1 MRRLIAIA
9 LALLAGG
16 AWLVTSNAPAADDG
30 PYEIRAYFDNAGFL
44 VEGEQVRVAGA
55 NVGTISSVDVSRE
68 DEIVSATKGAI
79 PGKAVVVLKIDDP
92 GFTDFRT
99 DASCQIRPQSLLG
112 EKFVDCLPTQPRSS
126 GSEPPPPL
134 EVIDEGE
141 LGEGQR
147 FLPLENNGK
156 AVDLDLLNNITREP
170 EIDRFRL
177 ILNDLGAG
185 LAARGSDLSDVLE
198 RANPALQE
206 TDKVLAILAEQNKGL
221 AQLAADSET
230 VLTPLARERES
241 ITGFIN
247 NANVAAE
254 ASAERRDDIAE
265 GLERFPGALDEL
277 ERNMAELQRF
287 ANEATPVASDL
298 RIAAPAL
305 AGATKELEPFS
316 RAGTTALVSLGQ
328 AAEAATPDL
337 VASEPLIK
345 QLRKLAVETAPG
357 AKSLRKLFGSVRRT
371 GGIDYL
377 MEFILGTSN
386 AFNAYDELGHILRAN
401 LLVTNCV
408 EYRIEPLS
416 GCGSNW
422 TDGPSAAAATLASPA
437 PTAETLA
444 APVEEPPEPEE
455 TEETDPAT
463 GEDEEQDPSV
473 EGGRAGA
480 AEEDA
485 TGAEDEAAANEAL
498 FDWLMGSTP

>member
-55 NVGTISSVDVSRE
+55 NVGTIASVDVSRE
-68 DEIVSATKGAI
+68 DETVSATKGAI
-79 PGKAVVVLKIDDP
+79 PGKAVVVLRIDDP
-92 GFTDFRT
+92 GFTDFRS

-126 GSEPPPPL
+126 VSEPPPPL
-134 EVIDEGE
+134 DVIEEGE

-156 AVDLDLLNNITREP
+156 SVDLDLLNNITREP

-185 LAARGSDLSDVLE
+185 LAGRGSDLNDVLE

-221 AQLAADSET
+221 AQLTADSET
-230 VLTPLARERES
+230 VLAPLARERES

-254 ASAERRDDIAE
+254 ASAERRDDIAL
-265 GLERFPGALDEL
+265 GLERFPGALAEL

-298 RIAAPAL
+298 RVAAPAL
-305 AGATKELEPFS
+305 AGATRELEPFS
-316 RAGTTALVSLGQ
+316 RAATTALTSLGQ
-328 AAEAATPDL
+328 AAEASTPDL

-357 AKSLRKLFGSVRRT
+357 AKSLRKLFSTVRRT

-408 EYRIEPLS
+408 EYRTEPLS

-437 PTAETLA
+437 PTAETLS
-444 APVEEPPEPEE
+444 APVEEATEPEE
-455 TEETDPAT
+455 TDTTTEDAADAAGEEA
-463 GEDEEQDPSV
+463 PSV
-473 EGGRAGA
+473 EGGRAAGQ
-480 AEEDA
+480 DA
-485 TGAEDEAAANEAL
+485 TDAEDEAAANEAL